1 MNVLTTGIILY
12 SFYQCICMD
21 SGDDDDDVFGAAG
34 GSMLPPRQRSPMFSG
49 GLGSSFTSGYT
60 RQELDAKFPG
70 MKKGKG
76 SKDKAPWNNPP
87 QPPKPVKSTLIPGD
101 DVPQGAVGPYGG
113 GYPTQGPYGQPGA
126 GPYGQTGYVGPYGG
140 GYPTQG
146 PYGQPGAGPYG
157 QTGYPTQPGAAGGY
171 PGGYAGQPGASGG
184 YGAGYSGQ
192 GGYPPQGYVQPGQG
206 PYPPSGPSGGHGAG
220 AGGYGGG
227 APGPGQ
233 PSGPPGQ
240 APGGNM
246 LKIDAKS
253 PNNGKNII
261 VEEFRAGRP
270 ERTHRQFTPVPGCG
284 INQVNYDGRKVWSL
298 EVGGDHAVKVLVF
311 PIGFKEKTIE
321 ITFIGGE
328 KEIYKKKGRNKPWT
342 KQ

>member
-113 GYPTQGPYGQPGA
+113 GYPSQGPYGQSGA
-126 GPYGQTGYVGPYGG
+126 GPYGQTGYVGQP
-140 GYPTQG
+140 G
-146 PYGQPGAGPYG
+146 PYPPPGATGPYG
-157 QTGYPTQPGAAGGY
+157 QTGYV
-171 PGGYAGQPGASGG
+171 GQPGASGG

-192 GGYPPQGYVQPGQG
+192 GGYPPQGYGQPGQG
-206 PYPPSGPSGGHGAG
+206 PYPPPGA

-227 APGPGQ
+227 PPGPGQ

-240 APGGNM
+240 APGNM
-246 LKIDAKS
+246 QLLTIDAKTKH
-253 PNNGKNII
+253 NGANII
-261 VEEFRAGRP
+261 VDEYRAGRP
-270 ERTHRQFTPVPGCG
+270 ERIHRQFDPVPGCG
-284 INQVNYDGRKVWSL
+284 INQVNYNGQPVWKMIG
-298 EVGGDHAVKVLVF
+298 EKYAVTVVLF
-311 PIGFKEKTIE
+311 PIGFEEKTIV
-321 ITFIGGE
+321 ITMIGGE